1 MKVLSIQDV
10 LDARAAIA
18 DRGLAC
24 TLHLHDACGRQTL
37 SLEAGAD
44 APQETLPQTREL
56 LVELF
61 AARGVTIEF
70 NGRDDTVFYVV

>member
-1 MKVLSIQDV
+1 MKALSIQDV

-18 DRGLAC
+18 DRGLDC
-24 TLHLHDACGRQTL
+24 TLHLHDACGMQTL
-37 SLEAGAD
+37 SLEVGAA
-44 APQETLPQTREL
+44 APQETLQQTREL

-70 NGRDDTVFYVV
+70 NSYDPTLFYVV

>member
-18 DRGLAC
+18 NRSLPC

-37 SLEAGAD
+37 SLEVDKA
-44 APQETLPQTREL
+44 APQGTLHQTQEL
-56 LVELF
+56 LVEFF
-61 AARGVTIEF
+61 AARHVSIEF
-70 NGRDDTVFYVV
+70 CEPDGNVFYVV